1 MGSDLPLVTKSQLVR
16 DLRDLGVESGQVVM
30 LHASV
35 RAIGWVVGGPDV
47 VLDALLEVLGPAGT
61 LMMYVGWE
69 EDIEDFYQWPPERQ
83 AAYLAECPP
92 FDPATSRAHRKWSIL
107 TEYLRTRPG
116 ACRSGNP
123 GASVAAVGAKAQWLT
138 ADHPLQFGYGPGSPL
153 AKLCEAEGQVLLL
166 GSPLSA
172 VTLLH
177 YAEHLAAVPHKRMVR
192 YKVPLLQNGQRVWV
206 EVEEYDTGRGVVDW
220 QGGDYFEAIVQ
231 DFLATG
237 QGRRGKVGA
246 APSYLLDAASLC
258 RFGVEWLER
267 RFGSPRLTG
276 VGAPKTPVP

>member
-16 DLRDLGVESGQVVM
+16 DLRGLGVEAGQVVM

-47 VLDALLEVLGPAGT
+47 VLDAILEVLGPAGT

-69 EDIEDFYQWPPERQ
+69 EDLEDFYQWPPERQ
-83 AAYLAECPP
+83 AAYLSECPP
-92 FDPATSRAHRKWSIL
+92 FDPLTSRAHRKWSIL

-153 AKLCEAEGQVLLL
+153 AKLCEADGKVLLL
-166 GSPLSA
+166 GAPLEA

-177 YAEHLAAVPHKRMVR
+177 YAEHVAAIPHKRTVR
-192 YKVPLLQNGQRVWV
+192 YRVPLLRDGERVWV
-206 EVEEYDTGRGVVDW
+206 EVEEFDTGRGVVDW
-220 QGGDYFEAIVQ
+220 EGGDYFRAILRE
-231 DFLATG
+231 FLAAGHGRTG
-237 QGRRGKVGA
+237 QVGA
-246 APSYLLDAASLC
+246 ARSYLLDAATLC
-258 RFGVEWLER
+258 RFAVGWMER
-267 RFGSPRLTG
+267 TFGARRDG
-276 VGAPKTPVP
+276 